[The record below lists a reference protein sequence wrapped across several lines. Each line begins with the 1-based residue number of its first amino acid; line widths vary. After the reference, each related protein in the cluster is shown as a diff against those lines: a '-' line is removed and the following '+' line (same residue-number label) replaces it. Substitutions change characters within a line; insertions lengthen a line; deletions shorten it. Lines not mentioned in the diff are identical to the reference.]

1 MHWNELA
8 NNPFDNPTK
17 STPVNDLI
25 KSLKKKGVRKQGK
38 PLQAQKP
45 FTEQVYEAAI
55 QKMDRHDIIE
65 VRLFVSSTFRLQMT
79 MISRIRGYYKLLSEN
94 LNENQHHSRYS
105 ILSKIC

>member
-55 QKMDRHDIIE
+55 QKMDRH
-65 VRLFVSSTFRLQMT
+65 SS
-79 MISRIRGYYKLLSEN
+79 KLLSEN
-94 LNENQHHSRYS
+94 LKENKQHSRYS
-105 ILSKIC
+105 ILSRIFWSKIFNEE